1 MREWRLE
8 NKGWRSRFKG
18 MEIEKQ
24 VDGVQGSRG
33 PGDCKIRWGSKGK
46 PEFRFKPCICGPWDL
61 YH

>member
-8 NKGWRSRFKG
+8 NKGWRSRVKG

-33 PGDCKIRWGSKGK
+33 PGDCEIRWGSKGK
-46 PEFRFKPCICGPWDL
+46 P
-61 YH
+61 